1 MLDRASRLLFA
12 INDIG
17 RAGTQAIE
25 EQVGVMH
32 SSNAVIGTLGALA
45 DDGAH
50 RPRDVEKFIG
60 ATSATVSRILDQLE
74 EQGDVERLPG
84 ASLDDRRATMLQLTV
99 KGRRA
104 ESDVATAWVA
114 AGGQMRVSLGVAIDV
129 LAEIA
134 AVPTP
139 RERAVDP
146 ASTCLALGRLGVTL
160 VESLTSTL
168 DQIETNGALVLC
180 LLQQH
185 DGSVRPITVSKLLGL
200 SSGAT
205 SKLLDR
211 LETAGFV
218 ERTYGTMAG
227 DRRGVEIALTAVGRG
242 RLALISAQFVDQA
255 IEMLDAFQSLADL
268 LDAPAR

>member
-1 MLDRASRLLFA
+1 LLFA
-12 INDIG
+12 INEVG
-17 RAGTQAIE
+17 RAVTKTIE
-25 EQVGVMH
+25 DQVGALY

-45 DDGAH
+45 DGGAQ
-50 RPRDVEKFIG
+50 RPRDVEKIIG
-60 ATSATVSRILDQLE
+60 ATSATVARILDQLE

-104 ESDVATAWVA
+104 KSDVAKAWVA
-114 AGGQMRVSLGVAIDV
+114 AGGEMRVPLGVAMDI

-134 AVPTP
+134 AVSTS
-139 RERAVDP
+139 REHSVDS
-146 ASTCLALGRLGVTL
+146 ASTCVALGRIGVIL
-160 VESLTSTL
+160 VESLTSAL

-180 LLQQH
+180 LLQRN
-185 DGSVRPITVSKLLGL
+185 DGSVRPITVSMLLGL

-211 LETAGFV
+211 MERAGFV
-218 ERTYGTMAG
+218 QRTYGAMAR
-227 DRRGVEIALTAVGRG
+227 DRRGVEIALTPIGHD

-255 IEMLDAFQSLADL
+255 AEMLDAFQSLAGL
-268 LDAPAR
+268 LDAPRD